1 MIGDRVILSKV
12 INDYLLKSTDTAI
25 DSPTIY
31 ITLQHLLELHI
42 PSRLKADIIKDAMI
56 VDFREEVTHGKN
68 SK

>member
-42 PSRLKADIIKDAMI
+42 PSRLKPEFDEA
-56 VDFREEVTHGKN
+56 
-68 SK
+68 